1 MIPEDN
7 TPQENTEKKNNKSG
21 SRKIKKLRGE
31 RKILFGNFLKVQGI
45 LSLVFTMELRT
56 GLELVR

>member
-1 MIPEDN
+1 MFKEI
-7 TPQENTEKKNNKSG
+7 SG
-21 SRKIKKLRGE
+21 RDLFIIGGE
-31 RKILFGNFLKVQGI
+31 RKILFGNFLKVQDI